1 LNVIFRVDASKDIGI
16 GHLMRCLALSE
27 ELIRRKQTC
36 FFLSKVD
43 NNELINRIKKN
54 NIYFQNIPSN
64 LSLQADLEMLLKI
77 SNENDID
84 WVITDHYGIT
94 SQYIKELKN
103 KNLRVL
109 SIDDS
114 AQIHYYSDIIV
125 NQNVGAEKLVFSSEK
140 YSKFLLGTKYV
151 ILRDELLKRNK
162 RPMKNKVEKILVMFG
177 GADPDNVTLKILKML
192 ESLKENI
199 HFLVVTGPANQYNNF
214 ILSYLNKYNM
224 NFTFLRNQ
232 RNMSDVYLES
242 DIAISAGGTSC
253 YELAYF
259 GIPNI
264 IVAIADNQ
272 IHIAKELERNGVSIY
287 IGEVNDLKDKELI
300 NKVSELFSNSS
311 LRKKMRENENKIVDG
326 EGKGRIIDFMEKF
339 N

>member
-1 LNVIFRVDASKDIGI
+1 
-16 GHLMRCLALSE
+16 MRCLALSE
-27 ELIRRKQTC
+27 ELIRRKHTC

-54 NIYFQNIPSN
+54 NIYFQKILPN

-84 WVITDHYGIT
+84 WVITDHYGIN
-94 SQYIKELKN
+94 SLYIKEIKN
-103 KNLRVL
+103 KNFRVL

-125 NQNVGAEKLVFSSEK
+125 NQNIGAEKLVYSSEK

-151 ILRDELLKRNK
+151 ILRDELLRRNK
-162 RPMKNKVEKILVMFG
+162 RSRTNKVEKILVMFG
-177 GADPDNVTLKILKML
+177 GGDPNNATLKILKML

-214 ILSYLNKYNM
+214 ILSYLNNCNM
-224 NFTFLRNQ
+224 NFTYLRNQ
-232 RNMSDVYLES
+232 RNMSDVYLQS

-253 YELAYF
+253 YELIYF

-272 IHIAKELERNGVSIY
+272 INIAKELERNGVSIY
-287 IGEVNDLKDKELI
+287 IGEVDNLKDKDLI
-300 NKVSELFSNSS
+300 NKVSELLLNSS
-311 LRKKMRENENKIVDG
+311 LRKKMSENGKKIVDG
-326 EGKGRIIDFMEKF
+326 AGKVRIINFMEKF